1 MREVDLGGRT
11 LEIHYGAKA
20 IRAIE
25 RGCGCSWIKLADK
38 AANDEL
44 LLQDIVVIVWG
55 GLLKARRGVTVEQVA
70 DMLGDNLR
78 TVLEVGNACLEELYH
93 SMRRE
98 IAPPEGAEEDQADEG
113 KN

>member
-11 LEIHYGAKA
+11 VEVHYGAKA
-20 IRAIE
+20 MWAIE
-25 RGCGCSWIKLADK
+25 RECGCSWIKLADK

-70 DMLGDNLR
+70 DMLGDDLR
-78 TVLEVGNACLEELYH
+78 TVYTVGNACMEEMYH
-93 SMRRE
+93 SMKRE
-98 IAPPEGAEEDQADEG
+98 IALPDGAEEDPGEE